1 MQFSNEQNAIF
12 NAIKNTNSN
21 ILVNAV
27 AGSGKTTTIVE
38 ACKRLNESADNVKF
52 LAFNKSI
59 AEELKT
65 RLVGLADVST
75 SHAFGFS
82 ILKSIYN
89 KPRQR
94 KYIKVDNWKY
104 INYLKENIY
113 SLSRIITVDDDSAKR
128 WAFIFNVEKLFN
140 LCRLDLVKA
149 DEYDKIAD
157 NVFKHNINRIA
168 DEIEVVSTLLE
179 NAYTMPNNLRI
190 DFTDMIVLP
199 LSQPDFIP
207 TFKYVFVDEAQD
219 LNTAQRLLMLAAARG
234 GRFIA
239 VGDKYQAINGF
250 AGADADSFTKIA
262 KEPNTIE
269 LPLST
274 NYRCGRA
281 MIDLANT
288 YVTDIHAHDG
298 AIDGNV
304 TRIEN
309 VTSDMFKPGDFILC
323 RKAAPLVAMAI
334 KLLSVGI
341 GAAVK
346 GLDIA
351 NDLKRL
357 ADKAYIS
364 GNGDILK
371 GLDYEKNKLAC
382 ELAAK
387 HKVTKAK
394 AKETYTYRN
403 FCDSC
408 NALENV
414 CSHNDTDNVAKV
426 KNYLD
431 ILFTDTCVNNA
442 VTLSTVHKAKGLEAD
457 NVFIIEPSKL
467 PLLFEGQK
475 EWQVQQEY
483 NLAYVAYTRAK
494 KNLTFIDID
503 VDKISF

>member
-1 MQFSNEQNAIF
+1 
-12 NAIKNTNSN
+12 
-21 ILVNAV
+21 
-27 AGSGKTTTIVE
+27 
-38 ACKRLNESADNVKF
+38 
-52 LAFNKSI
+52 
-59 AEELKT
+59 
-65 RLVGLADVST
+65 
-75 SHAFGFS
+75 
-82 ILKSIYN
+82 
-89 KPRQR
+89 
-94 KYIKVDNWKY
+94 
-104 INYLKENIY
+104 
-113 SLSRIITVDDDSAKR
+113 
-128 WAFIFNVEKLFN
+128 
-140 LCRLDLVKA
+140 
-149 DEYDKIAD
+149 
-157 NVFKHNINRIA
+157 
-168 DEIEVVSTLLE
+168 
-179 NAYTMPNNLRI
+179 
-190 DFTDMIVLP
+190 
-199 LSQPDFIP
+199 
-207 TFKYVFVDEAQD
+207 
-219 LNTAQRLLMLAAARG
+219 
-234 GRFIA
+234 
-239 VGDKYQAINGF
+239 
-250 AGADADSFTKIA
+250 
-262 KEPNTIE
+262 
-269 LPLST
+269 
-274 NYRCGRA
+274 

-288 YVTDIHAHDG
+288 YVADIHAHDG

-304 TRIEN
+304 TRLKS